1 MRRLLLAALMSAA
14 LAFLAAVPLHAE
26 EAKTVP
32 ESKAALQFSF
42 APIVRHVVP
51 AVVNVYAERVERTR
65 SPIFDDPFFRD
76 FFGGG
81 SQVPRERVQR
91 SLGSGVIVEA
101 DGLVVTN
108 YHVIENASNVKVALS
123 DKRELEAD
131 VVLKDQRADLAVLR
145 IKGLKEKLATLPFA
159 DPDALEVGDLVLAIG
174 DPFGVGQT
182 VTSGIVSGL
191 ARTNV
196 NVSNF
201 QSFIQTDAAI
211 NPGNSGGALV
221 DMQGRLVGINTAI
234 FSRSGGS
241 IGIGFAI
248 PVAMVRVVVDSA
260 KAGSDHVLRPW
271 LGASLQA
278 VTPEIAESLGLDR
291 PVGALVAEVSE
302 EGPAGRG
309 GLKTGDVVLAIDG
322 VPISDPDDFGYRFAT
337 KPLGGKT
344 AVEVLRSGHKDRVT
358 IALTPAAESRP
369 RDESKLEGP
378 SPLSGATVANLSPAV
393 SDALGIDLD
402 ANGVVITDVED
413 GSIAASLGFRKKDI
427 VVAING
433 HEITDAKSLS
443 QIVKAQRPVWRV
455 TINRDGQQISSIF
468 GG

>member
-1 MRRLLLAALMSAA
+1 MHRLMLVALACLAAAP
-14 LAFLAAVPLHAE
+14 AVAQ
-26 EAKTVP
+26 EAKVAP
-32 ESKAALQFSF
+32 DSKAALQFSF
-42 APIVRHVVP
+42 APIVKRVVP
-51 AVVNVYAERVERTR
+51 AVVNVYAQRVERTR
-65 SPIFDDPFFRD
+65 SPIFDDPFFQD

-81 SQVPRERVQR
+81 QVPRERVQR

-108 YHVIENASNVKVALS
+108 YHVIDNASEVKVALS

-131 VVLKDQRADLAVLR
+131 VVLKDQRADLAVLK
-145 IKGLKEKLATLPFA
+145 IKGLKERLATLPFA

-221 DMQGRLVGINTAI
+221 DMQGRLAGINTAI
-234 FSRSGGS
+234 FSRSGGN

-260 KAGSDHVLRPW
+260 MAGSDHVLRPW

-302 EGPAGRG
+302 DGPAGKG
-309 GLKTGDVVLAIDG
+309 GLRTGDVVLAIDG
-322 VPISDPDDFGYRFAT
+322 VAISDPDDFGYRFAT
-337 KPLGGKT
+337 KRLGGVA
-344 AVEVLRSGHKDRVT
+344 AVDVLRNGRRDKVE
-358 IALTPAAESRP
+358 IGLAVAAETRP
-369 RDESKLEGP
+369 RDETKLAGP

-393 SDALGIDLD
+393 SDALGLALD
-402 ANGVVITDVED
+402 ANGVVFTDVED
-413 GSIAASLGFRKKDI
+413 SSTAASLGFRRKDI
-427 VVAING
+427 VLAVNG
-433 HEITDAKSLS
+433 RAITDAKGLS
-443 QIVKAQRPVWRV
+443 QLVREPRSVWRV